1 MSQTPLPQRIAAL
14 KEDGFVDYYELLA
27 LEPDATVTRLRTAIN
42 TLYNEA
48 QANRDHRNLNR
59 RRDYQILLQLLPQ
72 ARTLLLE
79 DENRK
84 EYDLFR
90 RDYQQGD
97 ASISF
102 EDWMRNFEEKRE
114 AEHAENSAVLG
125 IQDAE
130 EREKALAEQRAAEAA
145 AAASAPPKKSPSRVI
160 IEEPAAAPARP
171 TVAGS
176 LSTAILFF
184 AVLIVL
190 KLFLNMDTPIALVIA
205 CMAGIIAWLL
215 THRTNTNRTSV

>member
-1 MSQTPLPQRIAAL
+1 MSQTPLSQRIAAL
-14 KEDGFVDYYELLA
+14 KEDGFVDFYELLT

-72 ARTLLLE
+72 ARSLLLE
-79 DENRK
+79 EDNRK

-90 RDYQQGD
+90 KDYAQGA

-102 EDWMRNFEEKRE
+102 EDWMRNFEEKKE
-114 AEHAENSAVLG
+114 AENAGNSAVLG
-125 IQDAE
+125 IQDAK
-130 EREKALAEQRAAEAA
+130 EREEMLANQRAAEVP
-145 AAASAPPKKSPSRVI
+145 AASRPPKKAPSRVI
-160 IEEPAAAPARP
+160 VEEPAPASARP
-171 TVAGS
+171 SVASS

-184 AVLIVL
+184 AVFVVL
-190 KLFLNMDTPIALVIA
+190 KLFLNMETPIALVIA
-205 CMAGIIAWLL
+205 CIAGIIAWFL
-215 THRTNTNRTSV
+215 THRMGTDRTAVK